1 MYFNEKKVNIVQKAS
16 LTIGLLI
23 FIALFLISNY
33 IPSAPYWVPLNRQIN
48 TGFALSIFLMMIAP
62 AFVEWS
68 NSRYVNTVEKN
79 LPKFLR
85 DITNEVQSGVPL
97 MFALEKA
104 STQNYGPIS
113 TPLQKTMNR
122 INVTSDIETSLIWFG
137 EKLVTPQAKRLSLI
151 LIEAYNTGGNITDIL
166 ESSLEIFTLLSKQKK
181 DRESLTTPYQYVV
194 YLGTFVFLIISWVIL
209 EKFLVPLSELTQ
221 NTELLAAGL
230 VSDFFNTNYYWSI
243 LFWAA
248 VLESIAGGL
257 IGGKIKF
264 GKLSKGL
271 IYACFLLMITI
282 LYFNSW
288 LFN

>member
-1 MYFNEKKVNIVQKAS
+1 MYFKERKVSIVQKAS
-16 LTIGLLI
+16 FSVGFMVLLT
-23 FIALFLISNY
+23 LFFLSKY
-33 IPSAPYWVPLNRQIN
+33 IPTAPYWVPLSRNVN
-48 TGFALSIFLMMIAP
+48 NGFALSILLMMIAP

-68 NSRYVNTVEKN
+68 NSRYIRAVEKN

-113 TPLQKTMNR
+113 APLQQTMNR
-122 INVTSDIETSLIWFG
+122 ISVTSDIETSLKWFG

-166 ESSLEIFTLLSKQKK
+166 ESSLEIFSLLSKQKK

-221 NTELLAAGL
+221 NTELVTAGL
-230 VSDFFNTNYYWSI
+230 VSDFFNINYYWSI

-271 IYACFLLMITI
+271 VYACFLLMITI